1 MIVHKILNEIFS
13 TYSNVA
19 VLRALQD
26 NKLGASGR
34 EISKKAGLSAPSC
47 LQALTKLEKLNLVI
61 RQKGGRDHLFT
72 LNIDSVILNEAILP
86 ILDFERNLL
95 SKIQSEIKKTIGKL
109 SLSLILFGSVA
120 RIEENYESDFDVA
133 VIVKNSENKL
143 KIEDKL
149 TTLILNLKK
158 RFGINLSTIIFTQK
172 EFMKKIKSK
181 SPPANNIVE
190 DGIVFSG
197 LSIRRILND

>member
-1 MIVHKILNEIFS
+1 MIVHSILNKIFS

-26 NKLGASGR
+26 NKLGVSGR

-86 ILDFERNLL
+86 LLDFERNLL

-133 VIVKNSENKL
+133 VIVKNTEDKL
-143 KIEDKL
+143 KIEGKL

-172 EFMKKIKSK
+172 EFVKKIKNK
-181 SPPANNIVE
+181 SPPVNNIIK

-197 LSIRRILND
+197 LSIRKILND

>member
-1 MIVHKILNEIFS
+1 MIVHSILNEIFS

-26 NKLGASGR
+26 NKLGVSGR

-72 LNIDSVILNEAILP
+72 LNTDSLILNEAILP
-86 ILDFERNLL
+86 LLDFERNLL

-120 RIEENYESDFDVA
+120 RSEESYESDFDVA
-133 VIVKNSENKL
+133 VIVKNSEDKF
-143 KIEDKL
+143 KIEEKL
-149 TTLILNLKK
+149 TPLILNLKK

-172 EFMKKIKSK
+172 EFVKKIKSK
-181 SPPANNIVE
+181 SPPVNNIIK

-197 LSIRRILND
+197 LSIRKILND

>member
-172 EFMKKIKSK
+172 EFVKKIKSK

>member
-13 TYSNVA
+13 TYSNIA

-26 NKLGASGR
+26 NRKGISGR

-47 LQALTKLEKLNLVI
+47 LQALSKLEKLNLVR

-72 LNIDSVILNEAILP
+72 LNQDSVILNDAVLP
-86 ILDFERNLL
+86 LLEFERNLL
-95 SKIQSEIKKTIGKL
+95 NKILSEIKKSLSNK

-120 RIEENYESDFDVA
+120 RSEETYESDFDVA
-133 VIVKNSENKL
+133 IIVKESVDKEKL
-143 KIEDKL
+143 EDKL
-149 TTLILNLKK
+149 TNLILNVNK
-158 RFGINLSTIIFTQK
+158 RFGIKLSTVLFSQK
-172 EFMKKIKSK
+172 EFAKRKKKNL
-181 SPPANNIVE
+181 PPINNISN

-197 LSIRRILND
+197 LSIRKLLDA